1 MGHGNMA
8 MPLFQTNQTQNTS
21 GDEAMSGVLNILGH
35 CPGGQL
41 QCG

>member
-1 MGHGNMA
+1 MGHGNA
-8 MPLFQTNQTQNTS
+8 TSNETSETS